1 MGSLLQDYA
10 DLLKAFKPDQFSYT
24 KKTIDDDG
32 SSLNDIVRVTESDKK
47 LILCFRWETSPEDT
61 LSLTVQRQPLKFL
74 LNAGNSLNYKSYSA
88 VFDLYDY
95 EITSIAGVKFH
106 RRNAEEIVVTFPSVC
121 YTAKKMSFS

>member
-1 MGSLLQDYA
+1 M
-10 DLLKAFKPDQFSYT
+10 
-24 KKTIDDDG
+24 
-32 SSLNDIVRVTESDKK
+32 
-47 LILCFRWETSPEDT
+47 
-61 LSLTVQRQPLKFL
+61 VQRQPLKFL

-95 EITSIAGVKFH
+95 EITSIVGLKFH